1 MTQNL
6 SYPFVFTALGFL
18 INSLIDKGERIS
30 KEDMYK
36 HIENRTVWTLLEEKL
51 TDRWL
56 SLYPETQR
64 NEMMDFFASSANA
77 IDAEDKYG
85 VVRNGYCLLVA
96 YLFEAVQSGEKSG
109 WFPSITS
116 NK

>member
-6 SYPFVFTALGFL
+6 NNPFVFTALGFL
-18 INSLIDKGERIS
+18 VNSLVDKGEHIS

-51 TDRWL
+51 GNRWL
-56 SLYPETQR
+56 SLYNDVQR
-64 NEMMDFFASSANA
+64 SEFMDYFESSANA

-85 VVRNGYCLLVA
+85 VSNNGYCLLVA
-96 YLFEAVQSGEKSG
+96 YIFEAVQSGEKSG
-109 WFPSITS
+109 WFASLTS
-116 NK
+116 KK

>member
-6 SYPFVFTALGFL
+6 NYPVVFTALGFL
-18 INSLIDKGERIS
+18 VNSLVDKGERIT

-36 HIENRTVWTLLEEKL
+36 HIEDRTVWTLLEEKL
-51 TDRWL
+51 GNRWL
-56 SLYPETQR
+56 SLYNDVQR
-64 NEMMDFFASSANA
+64 NELMDHFASSANA

-85 VVRNGYCLLVA
+85 VVNNGYCLLIA

-109 WFPSITS
+109 WFASLTS
-116 NK
+116 K